1 MTEDALDTLGLRR
14 PGMAPAGIFFLLVAL
29 PVSIGWLA
37 GSPPPAVFGFL
48 LSILLLQGLAPT
60 VGMGL
65 GLKVIPLLLI
75 LTSVA
80 TGVILAMFV
89 VCDLFSEK
97 SEQIKGWIGRIQAT
111 MERYRFLM
119 TYGEY
124 MLIPIMWVPGIGLYG
139 TPVIAW
145 VLQWRELRAILLML
159 TGWLIACLAVIGV
172 VAEILSLLH
181 L

>member
-1 MTEDALDTLGLRR
+1 MQEDALDTFGFRR
-14 PGMAPAGIFFLLVAL
+14 PGMAPAGIFFLLVVL
-29 PVSIGWLA
+29 PVIIGWT
-37 GSPPPAVFGFL
+37 GGTSPHRILGFI

-65 GLKVIPLLLI
+65 GLPVPQLLLI
-75 LTSVA
+75 VTSVA
-80 TGVILAMFV
+80 LGVILGVFT

-97 SEQIKGWIGRIQAT
+97 SDRVARWISKIQAT
-111 MERYRFLM
+111 MERYRALM

-124 MLIPIMWVPGIGLYG
+124 MLIPIIWVPGIGLYG

-145 VLQWRELRAILLML
+145 ILHWRALRAVLLML
-159 TGWLIACLAVIGV
+159 TGWLIACLAVVGV
-172 VAEILSLLH
+172 MAEILSLLH